1 MSGIVKTNMVRRI
14 LPFMLLAL
22 FLAIVPVA
30 IPAYWTDLLTFVLI
44 YYIYAI
50 SFDLL
55 LGYLGLIS
63 FGHQIFWG
71 TGAYL
76 VGILITKDITANFG
90 VILFLS
96 IAVAFVLAA
105 ILGALVLRTTGTY
118 FSFVNMAFGMAFFA
132 LSSKWIALTKGTDG
146 LSGFGRPWDM
156 DGMSFYYFVF
166 VFFIVS
172 FLLMRWITSSRYGH
186 ILIGIREN
194 EDRMRSLG
202 YNTWVF
208 KYSAY
213 IIAGI
218 FGIIAGVLTAYHNKI
233 VSPDDYGFLVS
244 GMALLMC
251 LVGGR
256 ASQVGAFIG
265 AVIVVFLFRVV
276 SQFTE
281 HWLLIVG
288 VTFVGVVLF
297 AREGAVGYYYRL
309 KDRFH
314 GISNN

>member
-1 MSGIVKTNMVRRI
+1 
-14 LPFMLLAL
+14 
-22 FLAIVPVA
+22 
-30 IPAYWTDLLTFVLI
+30 
-44 YYIYAI
+44 
-50 SFDLL
+50 
-55 LGYLGLIS
+55 
-63 FGHQIFWG
+63 
-71 TGAYL
+71 
-76 VGILITKDITANFG
+76 
-90 VILFLS
+90 
-96 IAVAFVLAA
+96 
-105 ILGALVLRTTGTY
+105 
-118 FSFVNMAFGMAFFA
+118 
-132 LSSKWIALTKGTDG
+132 
-146 LSGFGRPWDM
+146 
-156 DGMSFYYFVF
+156 MSFYYFVF
-166 VFFIVS
+166 IFFIVS

-256 ASQVGAFIG
+256 ASQVGAFVG

-288 VTFVGVVLF
+288 VAFVGVVLF